1 GAQPL
6 PALGEIDAA
15 LAALA
20 GPVVAGDEAAW
31 LLRTELYEWKLDAV
45 RDTADPL
52 PPHRTWLRV
61 GLPPPPVPGER
72 EVRAELEQCYRWL
85 ARQRQK
91 PAEYE
96 RLIDLS
102 HAVRPQ
108 TRF

>member
-1 GAQPL
+1 L
-6 PALGEIDAA
+6 PGEREIDAA
-15 LAALA
+15 LDALA
-20 GPVVAGDEAAW
+20 APVVAGDEAGW

-45 RDTADPL
+45 RARAGAPTP
-52 PPHRTWLRV
+52 RRRWLRM

-72 EVRAELEQCYRWL
+72 AVRAELEQCYRWL
-85 ARQRQK
+85 ARQRQR
-91 PAEYE
+91 PQEYE

>member
-1 GAQPL
+1 
-6 PALGEIDAA
+6 
-15 LAALA
+15 
-20 GPVVAGDEAAW
+20 
-31 LLRTELYEWKLDAV
+31 TELFEWKLDVV
-45 RDTADPL
+45 RAAAPAT
-52 PPHRTWLRV
+52 RRGRWRW

-72 EVRAELEQCYRWL
+72 AVREELEQCYRWL

-108 TRF
+108 TRV